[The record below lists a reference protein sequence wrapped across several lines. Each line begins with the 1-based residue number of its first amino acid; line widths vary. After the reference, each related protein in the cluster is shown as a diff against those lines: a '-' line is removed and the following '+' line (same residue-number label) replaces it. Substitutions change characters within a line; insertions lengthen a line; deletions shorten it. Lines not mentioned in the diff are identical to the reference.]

1 MKALDTPETG
11 SAGSGERLRPPPYAV
26 PAMRVLRAALP
37 KNGPV
42 AVSTFSG
49 GGGSSLGYR
58 LAGFRVLWSNEFIEA
73 ARDTYRANFPDT
85 VIDGRDIR
93 EVTPA
98 DILAATGLDTGAL
111 DLFDGSPPCAAFSA
125 SGKGAKGWGET
136 KAYSD
141 GARQV
146 VDDLFFEY
154 VRLVRGLQPKVF
166 IAENV
171 KGLIRGKAK
180 GYFKLILAALID
192 CGYNV
197 EARVINAAYLGV
209 PQARERLIFIG
220 VRRDLGLAPVF
231 PKPLPYV
238 YTIRD
243 AFAGLDAPV
252 EPEASM
258 AGYQVGAE
266 WRKLRPGHGSERYI
280 NLTRAHLDAPSPTI
294 TATTGAPS
302 AASVAHPSECRK
314 FSVAEVKRL
323 CSFPDDFV
331 LTGNYE
337 QQIERMGRAVPP
349 LMMAAIASMVEAEI
363 LSKIRL

>member
-1 MKALDTPETG
+1 MKALDSPETG
-11 SAGSGERLRPPPYAV
+11 SAGSVDGFIRPPYSV
-26 PAMRVLRAALP
+26 PAMNDLRAPLP
-37 KNGPV
+37 DSAPV

-73 ARDTYRANFPDT
+73 ARETYRANFPHT

-93 EVTPA
+93 EVAPA
-98 DILAATGLDTGAL
+98 DILAATGLDVGAL
-111 DLFDGSPPCAAFSA
+111 DLFDGSPPCAAFSV
-125 SGKGAKGWGET
+125 SGKGAKGWGEA

-209 PQARERLIFIG
+209 PQARERLIFMG

-349 LMMAAIASMVEAEI
+349 LMMAAIASTVEAEI
-363 LSKIRL
+363 LSKIRS